1 MNNINNKR
9 QTIVGLFVI
18 LGLTF
23 LVGGILL
30 VGNLHE
36 TFKRKIELVAIFKDV
51 NGLKTGSN
59 IWFSGVKIGTIS
71 KIKFD
76 GNNSVAVH
84 LKIETKVEQYVR
96 KNATVKISS
105 DGLIGNKIMLIIGGT
120 EEYPEVE
127 DGDTLLIEK
136 TFSSDDMI
144 NILQANNVNLL
155 AITTDF
161 KTISNKMA
169 KGEGS
174 IGKIINDPD
183 LYDQIHA
190 TSLSLQKASAMA
202 QNTMAS
208 LQKFSS
214 GLNQKG
220 TLAHE
225 LTTDTTVFNS
235 LKNTINTMQL
245 MADTANAFIAN
256 LNEASSN
263 PNSPVGVLLHNKES
277 GAQLKETIKNL
288 ESSSK
293 KLDQDLE
300 AAQHSFLLRGYFKKA
315 KKAEKDNSK

>member
-1 MNNINNKR
+1 MNNSNKNR
-9 QTIVGLFVI
+9 NTIVGIFVA

-23 LVGGILL
+23 LLAGILL

-36 TFKRKIELVAIFKDV
+36 TFKRKIELVPIFKDV

-76 GNNSVAVH
+76 GSNSVAVH
-84 LKIETKVEQYVR
+84 LKIETKIEQYVR
-96 KNATVKISS
+96 KNATVKIST
-105 DGLIGNKIMLIIGGT
+105 DGLIGNKIMLIVGGT
-120 EEYPEVE
+120 KEYPEVE

-174 IGKIINDPD
+174 IGKIINDQA
-183 LYDQIHA
+183 LYNQIQA
-190 TSLSLQKASAMA
+190 TSLSLQNAAAMA
-202 QNTMAS
+202 QNTMQS

-225 LTTDTTVFNS
+225 LTTDTIVFNS
-235 LKNTINTMQL
+235 LKNTILKMQVL
-245 MADTANAFIAN
+245 ADTANLFIAN
-256 LNEASSN
+256 LNEASIN
-263 PNSPVGVLLHNKES
+263 PNSPIGILLHNKES
-277 GAQLKETIKNL
+277 GAQIKESIKNL

-300 AAQHSFLLRGYFKKA
+300 AVQHSFLLKGYFKKA
-315 KKAEKDNSK
+315 KKTKKEKK